1 MAKDL
6 LDLDGGIDS
15 VITDFPHG
23 AGGGW
28 DDVDPSS
35 DFWVYAQV
43 AELEGIAA
51 VATGTNKVNR
61 VRAVCVTLVMA
72 VAVALPDLISDDQLA
87 EYHPDLPA
95 WVAAARVDL
104 KEVGVL
110 HSQRHAREQNQK
122 AATSGPKSR
131 SRVIRSRSP
140 RHVRGAGEA
149 TGSNDLERRVQSI
162 RVGVEDRDKEIDRL
176 VRDNAYLERKL
187 KDAEGKLKAIRDIA
201 GFVELTF

>member
-28 DDVDPSS
+28 ADVDPSS

-61 VRAVCVTLVMA
+61 VRAVCVALVMA

-87 EYHPDLPA
+87 EYHPDLTA
-95 WVAAARVDL
+95 WVAAAKVDP
-104 KEVGVL
+104 GVL

-131 SRVIRSRSP
+131 SQRIRSRSP

>member
-1 MAKDL
+1 M

-28 DDVDPSS
+28 ADVDPSS

-61 VRAVCVTLVMA
+61 VRAVCVALVMA

-95 WVAAARVDL
+95 WVAAAKVDL

-131 SRVIRSRSP
+131 SQRIRSRSP

-149 TGSNDLERRVQSI
+149 TGSNDERRVQSI
-162 RVGVEDRDKEIDRL
+162 RVGVEDRDKEIRRL
-176 VRDNAYLERKL
+176 VHDNAYLERKL